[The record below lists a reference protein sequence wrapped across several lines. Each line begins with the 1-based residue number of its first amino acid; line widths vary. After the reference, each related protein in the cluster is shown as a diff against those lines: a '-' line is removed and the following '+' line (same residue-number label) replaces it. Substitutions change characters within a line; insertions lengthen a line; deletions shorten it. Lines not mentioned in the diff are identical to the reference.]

1 MKANIIKDK
10 KRSLLAKTKTGSM
23 VEHLSAVD
31 VIVDIVVISLVAI
44 VALCSLL
51 PMWHVLMSSIS
62 DPQLLL
68 AHKGMVWWPLGT
80 PTLAGYKHL
89 FEFDGSILDNDIIR
103 GYLNTIFYTV
113 ATTALGFLISV
124 TGGYALSRA
133 TKLKKFLIMFVMIT
147 MLFGGGLVPT
157 YMVVRALGWVNT
169 PWAVIVPG
177 CTNAM
182 FIIMMM
188 NAFSMVPSE
197 MYEAAK
203 IDGASH
209 FRILF
214 QIMLPQARN
223 MSTVIILNSV
233 VGVWNSWFN
242 AAIYLSGNRNLWPL
256 QLFIREVNANASS
269 FLQTANPDFTRY
281 LIQYAA
287 IIAACLPIII
297 LFPFFQE
304 RMEKGALVGGVK
316 G

>member
-1 MKANIIKDK
+1 MKANIIKN
-10 KRSLLAKTKTGSM
+10 RNQSLLAKTKTGSM
-23 VEHLSAVD
+23 VEHLNAVD
-31 VIVDIVVISLVAI
+31 IIVDIIVILLVALVAI
-44 VALCSLL
+44 CSLL
-51 PMWHVLMSSIS
+51 PMWHVFMSSIS

-80 PTLAGYKHL
+80 PTFAGYGHL
-89 FEFDGSILDNDIIR
+89 FENKTGLMDNDIIR
-103 GYLNTIFYTV
+103 GYLNSIFYTV
-113 ATTALGFLISV
+113 SSTVLGFLIAV
-124 TGGYALSRA
+124 TGGYALSRT
-133 TKLKKFLIMFVMIT
+133 TKLKKFLILFVMIT

-157 YMVVRALGWVNT
+157 YMVIRSLGWVNT

-188 NAFSMVPSE
+188 NAFYSVPSE

-223 MSTVIILNSV
+223 MSSVIILNSV
-233 VGVWNSWFN
+233 VGAWNSWFN
-242 AAIYLSGNRNLWPL
+242 ASIYLSGNRDLWPL
-256 QLFIREVNANASS
+256 QLFIKELNANAST